1 MPRRSKTD
9 QELAYLR
16 SAWEE
21 LEEQAVE
28 YGFHTDLLMTP
39 TISRGVWS
47 FTAVAVSNARDAQGH
62 PLATERVTF
71 RFPSGRSVTLA
82 GELWSVM
89 HRFTN
94 QIAEAFDRLART
106 GKYEG

>member
-1 MPRRSKTD
+1 MPRMSKTD
-9 QELAYLR
+9 KELAYLR

-28 YGFHTDLLMTP
+28 YGFMTDLLMTP

-47 FTAVAVSNARDAQGH
+47 LSAIAVSKELDGQGH
-62 PLATERVTF
+62 PVATERVTF
-71 RFPSGRSVTLA
+71 RYPNGRNVMFA

-89 HRFTN
+89 HRFTE
-94 QIAEAFDRLART
+94 QIAEARDRIERT
-106 GKYEG
+106 RK

>member
-28 YGFHTDLLMTP
+28 YNFHTDLLMTP

-47 FTAVAVSNARDAQGH
+47 FTAIATSKDTDRQGH
-62 PLATERVTF
+62 PLAVERVVF

-89 HRFTN
+89 HRFTQ
-94 QIAEAFDRLART
+94 QIAEARDRLTRAP
-106 GKYEG
+106 GK